1 MDFYHGSSV
10 KGLTTLKPNSSAYS
24 NLQKSCVYM
33 STSKQLALHY
43 IWDKERSFIK
53 RPMLNIR
60 KDGVLVFQEM
70 FSGALEY
77 LYKGLS
83 GCIYHIVGDYETS
96 DEIGVVNCAYS
107 ETPVEIADTE
117 YIEDV
122 HEKILEYGKR
132 GRFIYE
138 KFEELSEY
146 RHSLIRNIVLSGIER
161 NKLLEDSLHPDHE
174 FYQEKFPD
182 YWVEA
187 LKIAKDKEGIFMFG
201 NMRKK

>member
-10 KGLTTLKPNSSAYS
+10 KGLTILKPNLSPHS
-24 NLQKSCVYM
+24 NMQKSCVYM
-33 STSKQLALHY
+33 STSERLALHY
-43 IWDKERSFIK
+43 IWDKERSVIK

-83 GCIYHIVGDYETS
+83 GCIYHIVGDYEIS

-107 ETPVEIADTE
+107 ETPVKITDTE

-122 HEKILEYGKR
+122 YERILENGKQ
-132 GRFIYE
+132 GNFIYE
-138 KFEELSEY
+138 KFEELPEY
-146 RHSLIRNIVLSGIER
+146 RHSLIRNIVLSGIDR
-161 NKLLEDSLHPDHE
+161 NKLLEDSSHPDHE
-174 FYQEKFPD
+174 FYQEKFPA
-182 YWVEA
+182 YWEEA
-187 LKIAKDKEGIFMFG
+187 IKIASDNEGVFVY
-201 NMRKK
+201 